1 MFSEDFSSGS
11 LSGVSSSDEESLSE
25 DESDELELELSSED
39 ESDELELELGMMY
52 SRFVSIELELSSE
65 EEDSWT
71 PLLLCKSSSPDILL

>member
-65 EEDSWT
+65 EDSWT
-71 PLLLCKSSSPDILL
+71 PLLL